1 MESWS
6 LDKGAQ
12 YFHLCQNESIDGIE
26 LSEEL
31 LKKLVDRVKS
41 EIPDAIITTDVSSS
55 IASRDFSKFDLWQD
69 LGVVYGGAQKNLG
82 TSGLTFV
89 CVRNDVLER
98 VKDIRQNQKIP
109 FPVNM
114 DWTKQASASDKFV
127 NTPSMFSIFTSQ
139 LMCEHMLKLGGI
151 EFFDHKATKKSR

>member
-69 LGVVYGGAQKNLG
+69 LGVVYGGA
-82 TSGLTFV
+82 
-89 CVRNDVLER
+89 
-98 VKDIRQNQKIP
+98 
-109 FPVNM
+109 
-114 DWTKQASASDKFV
+114 
-127 NTPSMFSIFTSQ
+127 
-139 LMCEHMLKLGGI
+139 
-151 EFFDHKATKKSR
+151 